1 MNQPASTRQI
11 SVPAPHSGTAA
22 AWAWPKGHWL
32 GVFELQEIVACS
44 ASGIVYRAW
53 DHGLAKQVAIKE
65 YLPAQLAARIADG
78 RVAPLA
84 IEDAAAFEL
93 GLQAFIDEA
102 RNLAQCDH
110 PALVRVLHLLQ
121 AHGTAYRVMPWYAG
135 RSLTEVRR
143 DMAGPPNEAWLRGLL
158 DDLLGAL
165 EAYHRVGGVHGGL
178 QPAQIQLL
186 PDDRALLLGPA
197 AAQRALAGD
206 AAQAAIDPGF
216 APVEQTAPSA
226 AVPQGP
232 WTDFYA
238 LAAVARYCI
247 TGMMPPLLQPATV
260 EPLAATVQRLF
271 FDVPSVH
278 YSDTLLRTLDAA
290 LSPGVAER
298 PQSVAHFR
306 ERLEGVPREDVQA
319 QKLAEAEPLRL
330 IQRVVA
336 AMPPARRRRAAS
348 GPKQRRRARRRLG
361 TPQSPPS
368 VSCRRSP
375 RGVTCCAPDRL
386 WPCSGWPR

>member
-1 MNQPASTRQI
+1 M
-11 SVPAPHSGTAA
+11 
-22 AWAWPKGHWL
+22 
-32 GVFELQEIVACS
+32 
-44 ASGIVYRAW
+44 
-53 DHGLAKQVAIKE
+53 
-65 YLPAQLAARIADG
+65 
-78 RVAPLA
+78 
-84 IEDAAAFEL
+84 
-93 GLQAFIDEA
+93 
-102 RNLAQCDH
+102 
-110 PALVRVLHLLQ
+110 
-121 AHGTAYRVMPWYAG
+121 
-135 RSLTEVRR
+135 
-143 DMAGPPNEAWLRGLL
+143 
-158 DDLLGAL
+158 
-165 EAYHRVGGVHGGL
+165 HGGL
-178 QPAQIQLL
+178 QPAQVQLL

-216 APVEQTAPSA
+216 APLEQTAPSA

-336 AMPPARRRRAAS
+336 AMPPAPERPEAATPGAAPPS
-348 GPKQRRRARRRLG
+348 DAEITAERVVPTIAARRHLLRAGSVVAVLG
-361 TPQSPPS
+361 LAALTAWLWRDDLLALRVDSVLSLAPTAPAPASAAVATAAPEVAAAPAPVAEAPTIEASEPEAAPPVDDRGESASAIPAPAARPRALARAESATPRAL
-368 VSCRRSP
+368 CGRRSDFSLYRCMQQQCSQP
-375 RGVTCCAPDRL
+375 QWLQHPQCLQLKATDRVD
-386 WPCSGWPR
+386 